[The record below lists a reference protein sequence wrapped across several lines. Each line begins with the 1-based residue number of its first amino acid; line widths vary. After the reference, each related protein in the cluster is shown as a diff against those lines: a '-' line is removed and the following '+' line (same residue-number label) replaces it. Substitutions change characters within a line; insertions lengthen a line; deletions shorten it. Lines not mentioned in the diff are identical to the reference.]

1 MALSHVLIKAI
12 DKIDISLMFS
22 YILHVTSMKFT
33 HMNIAIILSL
43 GSLPCK
49 YFTN

>member
-1 MALSHVLIKAI
+1 MALPHVLIKAI

-22 YILHVTSMKFT
+22 YIMHVTNMKFS
-33 HMNIAIILSL
+33 HMNIVIILSL